1 MRIVVKVRIKKRM
14 IWRAKRKKKRISDWL
29 IEVRE
34 RKRIKGL
41 EKKQVLKVA
50 VRIKIKVEGKISML
64 IRMK

>member
-1 MRIVVKVRIKKRM
+1 MRVRVEVKKKVKMRIVVKVRIKKRM

-41 EKKQVLKVA
+41 EKK
-50 VRIKIKVEGKISML
+50 
-64 IRMK
+64 